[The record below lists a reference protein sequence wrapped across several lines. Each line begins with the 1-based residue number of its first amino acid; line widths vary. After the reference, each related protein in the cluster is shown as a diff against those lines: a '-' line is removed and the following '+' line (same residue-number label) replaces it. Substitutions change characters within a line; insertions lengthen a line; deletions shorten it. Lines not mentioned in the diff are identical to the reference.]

1 MYQDYKDLL
10 SAFQSHGVKYLVVG
24 GFAVIYHSQP
34 RFTKDIDLFIKADPA
49 NAQATYAA
57 LAEFGAPLKGIT
69 PEDFTD
75 CNSFFRFGREPKG
88 FDILPSIPGVD
99 FDAAWERRVETVVD
113 TATGLK
119 ANFISADDLI
129 ASKLASG
136 RARDLADVEDIRKA
150 AESQQPR
157 PAKKAPE
164 TTPGGDPSQ

>member
-1 MYQDYKDLL
+1 
-10 SAFQSHGVKYLVVG
+10 VG

-34 RFTKDIDLFIKADPA
+34 RFTKDIDLFIKAEPE
-49 NAQATYAA
+49 NAKAIHAA
-57 LAEFGAPLKGIT
+57 LAEFGAPLEGIT

-75 CNSFFRFGREPKG
+75 RNSFFRFGREPKG
-88 FDILPSIPGVD
+88 FDILPAIPGVD
-99 FDAAWERRVETVVD
+99 FDAAWARRVETVLD

-157 PAKKAPE
+157 PARKKPTE
-164 TTPGGDPSQ
+164 PTPGSGPSQ